1 MSETSVAEGTSSDAL
16 KHRGKAP
23 YHGIIG
29 GGQRPAMAMLTA
41 EQPAA
46 RMDVLLALYPVSI

>member
-1 MSETSVAEGTSSDAL
+1 MAEGTSSDAL
-16 KHRGKAP
+16 RHREKAP

-41 EQPAA
+41 EQPAV
-46 RMDVLLALYPVSI
+46 RMDVLLALCPVPI